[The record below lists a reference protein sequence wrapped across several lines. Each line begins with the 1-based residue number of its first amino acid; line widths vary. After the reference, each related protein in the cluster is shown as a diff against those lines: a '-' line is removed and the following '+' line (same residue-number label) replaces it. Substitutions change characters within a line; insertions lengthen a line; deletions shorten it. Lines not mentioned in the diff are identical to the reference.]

1 MNTDV
6 SISRVYLFVLVPG
19 YSLLALSGAI
29 DVLRA
34 ANLESSTQVYSWQLL
49 SAQIASND
57 AQVYS
62 VDSSSG
68 LSMSCV
74 GLPTL
79 TDQHVKESPTTIVV
93 CGGDTSRMDELS
105 TLVRWLKSLANK
117 DVHVG
122 SISDGAFVVA
132 QSGLFDHHRSTI
144 HWKCLNDY
152 RAQFPDLDTQASI
165 LEMHGN
171 RFSCAGGT
179 ASLDLF
185 LQFVLRDLGTDVVA
199 NIANNYFH
207 DTLRDSSIS
216 QNVADAYRFA
226 GKSRVLAEALRIMAQ
241 HLEQPLPI
249 ADIAHQSG
257 ASHRSLDRLFVRYL
271 SLSPGKY
278 YRELRLN
285 RAANLLLQTGLPIS
299 EIAVAS
305 GFGTASHLGMH
316 FKEMYKLSPGKFR
329 LNGGAE
335 D

>member
-1 MNTDV
+1 MSDELD
-6 SISRVYLFVLVPG
+6 IDRRYLFVLVPG
-19 YSLLALSGAI
+19 FSLLALSGAI

-34 ANLESSTQVYSWQLL
+34 ANLESGRTVYQWQLH
-49 SAQIASND
+49 SSD
-57 AQVYS
+57 AES

-68 LSMSCV
+68 LSMSCS
-74 GLPTL
+74 GLPEL
-79 TDQHVKESPTTIVV
+79 TGQHLNEARTTIVV
-93 CGGDTSRMDELS
+93 CGGDTSRSDES
-105 TLVRWLKSLANK
+105 CTLTCWLKSLAEK
-117 DVHVG
+117 EVQVG

-152 RAQFPDLDTQASI
+152 RARFPHLDTRATI

-185 LQFVLRDLGTDVVA
+185 LQFVLLDLGTDVVA

-216 QNVADAYRFA
+216 QNVADAYRYA

-241 HLEQPLPI
+241 HLEQPLSI
-249 ADIAHQSG
+249 AEIARQSG
-257 ASHRSLDRLFVRYL
+257 TTHRSLDRLFVQHL

-305 GFGTASHLGMH
+305 GFGTASHFGLH
-316 FKEMYKLSPGKFR
+316 FKQMYKLSPGKFR
-329 LNGGAE
+329 HNSGAE

>member
-1 MNTDV
+1 MSVENNDV
-6 SISRVYLFVLVPG
+6 REFLFVLVPG
-19 YSLLALSGAI
+19 FSLLALSGAI

-34 ANLESSTQVYSWQLL
+34 ANLESSRTVYKWQLFGT
-49 SAQIASND
+49 SSEFEEP
-57 AQVYS
+57 VVS
-62 VDSSSG
+62 VNSSSG
-68 LSMSCV
+68 LPMSCV
-74 GLPTL
+74 ELPTL
-79 TDQHVKESPTTIVV
+79 TDQQLKNTPTTVVV
-93 CGGDTSRMDELS
+93 CGGDISRTDESSQLI
-105 TLVRWLKSLANK
+105 RWLKKLA
-117 DVHVG
+117 DEQVQVG

-132 QSGLFDHHRSTI
+132 QSGLFDQHRSTI

-152 RAQFPDLDTQASI
+152 RAQFPHLDTRASI

-185 LQFVLRDLGTDVVA
+185 LQFVLHDLGTDVVA

-216 QNVADAYRFA
+216 QNVAGAYRFA
-226 GKSRVLAEALRIMAQ
+226 GKSRILAEALRLMAQ
-241 HLEQPLPI
+241 HLEQPLTI
-249 ADIAHQSG
+249 AVIAHQSG
-257 ASHRSLDRLFVRYL
+257 TTHRSLDRLFVRHL

-285 RAANLLLQTGLPIS
+285 RAANLLLQTSLPIS

-305 GFGTASHLGMH
+305 GFGTASHLGLH
-316 FKEMYKLSPGKFR
+316 FKEMYQLSPGKFR
-329 LNGGAE
+329 QNGGIE